1 MENLTVTRTNCN
13 TFVFS
18 YSDTVKDLTINIRE
32 VSLISNWDGNLSLL
46 PIYLTIVIPH
56 VISPSIIP
64 NTYTLELPSDKIYA
78 FEYVRQ
84 YNWYL
89 PSKDDLFEAFAILVP
104 LGVGN
109 LRTTTIDGELPRY
122 WTSTEGVAGSYAW
135 YINGATSLAVP
146 ISKNNIFFIR
156 SVRDFYS
163 KTIYTLGQETSSG
176 FIFYIKDLGDG
187 NFRYLEL
194 AKSDCEFKSN
204 WSNLNSDDILDFI
217 GTTTSGKFSGETNT
231 NMIINQIG
239 HTMSGALIATQYH
252 IMYTTYSVY
261 SVFCDLLTCRLDLLK
276 RVLGELDNCKE
287 ECDCIAVY
295 DYNAFSVIYEAIVSL
310 YENIFNILN
319 IDIENTTLTADEIE
333 TLTTFEELMIQYKK
347 YCISCEKPCKN
358 C

>member
-1 MENLTVTRTNCN
+1 MKNLTVTRTNCN

-64 NTYTLELPSDKIYA
+64 NTYTLELPSDKIYV
-78 FEYVRQ
+78 FEYIKP
-84 YNWYL
+84 YPTTISPWYI
-89 PSKDDLFEAFAILVP
+89 PSKDELSALYNNLHLQGLGNFTEQYPYWSSSELDANSLWCVWFNDGAATARSKNSSYFLRPIRSFTSDRDYSIGTIRSNGIVFYKDGVNYLECALNDAPAILRCTDDI
-104 LGVGN
+104 GN
-109 LRTTTIDGELPRY
+109 MIGTLTTI
-122 WTSTEGVAGSYAW
+122 
-135 YINGATSLAVP
+135 
-146 ISKNNIFFIR
+146 
-156 SVRDFYS
+156 
-163 KTIYTLGQETSSG
+163 
-176 FIFYIKDLGDG
+176 
-187 NFRYLEL
+187 
-194 AKSDCEFKSN
+194 
-204 WSNLNSDDILDFI
+204 
-217 GTTTSGKFSGETNT
+217 FSGRSNT
-231 NMIINQIG
+231 YKMKRQSITAPGPVYCSTVDISGEDEG
-239 HTMSGALIATQYH
+239 HFNLTEYSL
-252 IMYTTYSVY
+252 YTI
-261 SVFCDLLTCRLDLLK
+261 FCDLLTCRLDLLK

-295 DYNAFSVIYEAIVSL
+295 DYNAFSIIYETIVSL

-319 IDIENTTLTADEIE
+319 IDIENTTLTVDEIE